1 MDVLFDT
8 SDAAHLLV
16 CMHFLTKKSVRVHE
30 EMSTV
35 LCCVLRLRGT
45 TGLEFDVRLVAF
57 GNSSKSDV
65 NGIILLTLYG
75 TPAMVATK
83 KLYFSVSGITV

>member
-1 MDVLFDT
+1 
-8 SDAAHLLV
+8 
-16 CMHFLTKKSVRVHE
+16 MHFLTKKSTRVHE

-35 LCCVLRLRGT
+35 LCCVLRLRGI

-57 GNSSKSDV
+57 RNSSKSDV